1 MHFALSLR
9 YNTLMRLANQGT
21 RHDMGV
27 GGRGPALAGHTGEP
41 GWGAALGEG
50 MMEEV
55 EVTVTAVLLEILEI
69 QPEAIVPTARFVEDL
84 QATSI
89 DLVEI
94 IAVLQNTFDVEI
106 DEAQVVRLRT
116 VQDARDLF
124 QAAVAAKRGA
134 S

>member
-1 MHFALSLR
+1 
-9 YNTLMRLANQGT
+9 
-21 RHDMGV
+21 
-27 GGRGPALAGHTGEP
+27 
-41 GWGAALGEG
+41 
-50 MMEEV
+50 MEEV

-106 DEAQVVRLRT
+106 DEAQVARLRT

>member
-1 MHFALSLR
+1 
-9 YNTLMRLANQGT
+9 
-21 RHDMGV
+21 
-27 GGRGPALAGHTGEP
+27 
-41 GWGAALGEG
+41 
-50 MMEEV
+50 MEEV

-69 QPEAIVPTARFVEDL
+69 QREAIVPTARFVEDL

-106 DEAQVVRLRT
+106 DEAQVARLRT

-134 S
+134 P